1 MPPAKPNM
9 SRRAAGQIATYWC
22 AGCFAQERGLPH
34 GCIGAD
40 PILGT
45 RGQVVIPEG
54 GDSMIV
60 GDAGTGKSTLR
71 STWHSTSPR
80 VIPGPA
86 SQRRRRGRC

>member
-1 MPPAKPNM
+1 MLVDVTI
-9 SRRAAGQIATYWC
+9 QEFATVEE
-22 AGCFAQERGLPH
+22 A
-34 GCIGAD
+34 GAD